1 MKFLLLP
8 VALLLLANT
17 AAAEGQGMQ
26 ENLQKILDDRSAEL
40 DRSFKARIN
49 QVLKNTDR
57 ESSLV
62 LESASVMK
70 TVRLIRSKTTRR

>member
-1 MKFLLLP
+1 MKFLLVP
-8 VALLLLANT
+8 AALLLLANI

-40 DRSFKARIN
+40 DHGFKARIN
-49 QVLKNTDR
+49 QVIENTDR

-62 LESASVMK
+62 LVSASVMK
-70 TVRLIRSKTTRR
+70 TVRLIRSKTT